1 MLYAS
6 YERALGMRRRD
17 DKAYAMSIGGMNR
30 SPEEQGSN
38 AFTIPRLPEEVSY
51 KTKAYAALKEAIA
64 NLDLYRTSAPMMLD
78 ERELS
83 ERRGVSRTPIREAVA
98 MLQQE
103 GFVRVLP
110 RRGIMVVRRT
120 KREIIEMIQAW
131 AALESM
137 AARLI
142 TLQASDEEIATL
154 RPLFQNFGKKHKV
167 LDHLGEYSSAN
178 IAFHQALIRLSG
190 SKTLATMTDNLT
202 IHLRAIRHRTI
213 FELNRAQ
220 RSFEE
225 HIQIIGAL
233 EARDTE
239 LAERLAR
246 DHTLTLADH
255 VEKHVDLV

>member
-1 MLYAS
+1 MPV
-6 YERALGMRRRD
+6 
-17 DKAYAMSIGGMNR
+17 MNR
-30 SPEEQGSN
+30 AVVQRTGAKKVDTVKTADLDRPPQVRAAN
-38 AFTIPRLPEEVSY
+38 AFTIARLPEEVTY
-51 KTKAYAALKEAIA
+51 KTKAYRALKEAIA
-64 NLDLYRTSAPMMLD
+64 NMDLYRSSEPVMLD

-83 ERRGVSRTPIREAVA
+83 EGLGVSRTPIREALA

-103 GFVRVLP
+103 GFIRVLP
-110 RRGIMVVRRT
+110 RRGIMVVRRS

-142 TLQASDEEIATL
+142 TLNASDEEIATL
-154 RPLFQNFGKKHKV
+154 RSLFQSFRTDHEV
-167 LDHLGEYSSAN
+167 LDHVDEYSAAN

-190 SKTLATMTDNLT
+190 SETLATMTSNLT

-213 FELNRAQ
+213 FEMNRAQ
-220 RSFEE
+220 RSFED
-225 HIQIIGAL
+225 HIQIIEAL

-255 VEKHVDLV
+255 VEKHVDLN

>member
-1 MLYAS
+1 
-6 YERALGMRRRD
+6 
-17 DKAYAMSIGGMNR
+17 
-30 SPEEQGSN
+30 
-38 AFTIPRLPEEVSY
+38 
-51 KTKAYAALKEAIA
+51 LKEAIS
-64 NLDLYRTSAPMMLD
+64 NMDLYRSSEPIMLD

-83 ERRGVSRTPIREAVA
+83 EGLGVSRTPIREALA

-103 GFVRVLP
+103 GFIRVLP

-142 TLQASDEEIATL
+142 TLHASDEDIATL
-154 RPLFQNFGKKHKV
+154 RPLFQSFSKEHKV
-167 LDHLGEYSSAN
+167 LDHIDEYSSAN

-190 SKTLATMTDNLT
+190 SEILATMTGNLT
-202 IHLRAIRHRTI
+202 LHLRSIRHRTI
-213 FELNRAQ
+213 FEMNRAQ
-220 RSFEE
+220 RSFED
-225 HIQIIGAL
+225 HLRIIAAL

-239 LAERLAR
+239 RAERLAR

-255 VEKHVDLV
+255 VEKYVDLG